1 MKIWF
6 KDGTEKDFADLRN
19 ANLSEANL
27 SNANLRNANLSYA
40 NLRNANLR
48 GANLSEANLSEA
60 NLRGANLSYANLSYA
75 NLSYANLSNANLR
88 NANLSYANLRNA
100 NLSDANL
107 SNANLRGANLS
118 YANLSNAVGLLNP
131 LEFLKENFMQ
141 TDKGFIVYKIF
152 DMQYISPSSWIIEEG
167 SVITE
172 VVNYDACS
180 ECACGIN
187 FATKE
192 WIEKNTNKE
201 YVIWK
206 CLLAWEGLATLCV
219 PYNSDGKARCGKL
232 LLIESAKY

>member
-19 ANLSEANL
+19 ADLSNANL
-27 SNANLRNANLSYA
+27 SNADLSNANLSYA

-48 GANLSEANLSEA
+48 NANLSEANLSEANLSNANLSYANLSYANLSEANLSNANLRYADLSNANLSDANLSEANLSEA
-60 NLRGANLSYANLSYA
+60 NLR
-75 NLSYANLSNANLR
+75 
-88 NANLSYANLRNA
+88 NANLSEAN
-100 NLSDANL
+100 
-107 SNANLRGANLS
+107 
-118 YANLSNAVGLLNP
+118 GLLNP

-192 WIEKNTNKE
+192 WIEKNANKE

-232 LLIESAKY
+232 LLLEIEK